1 MVIGKRL
8 RRFVYGLLM
17 EENSRHPLRRI
28 SDFFL
33 LGFILA
39 NAAAIVL
46 ASVRS
51 FGQRYGAF
59 FTGFEYFSVA
69 VFTVEYLLRLWSCA
83 EDPRYRDPLRGRLR
97 YMLSPMAIVDL
108 LAVLPFYIAAGGADL
123 RMLRILRVF
132 RLLRLVKIA
141 RYSKALQVFGRVLVH
156 TWGQLVFSL
165 VLLAV
170 LLLLASSLIYMAEQ
184 DAQPEAFSSIPAAMW
199 WAIATLT
206 TVGYGDIYPVT
217 PLGKFLGSVIAVF
230 GIGMFALPAGVLGA
244 AFLEE
249 IQAMNKTTVCPH
261 CGRRADEARVEG
273 GGESPSSG

>member
-8 RRFVYGLLM
+8 RRFVYSLLM

-33 LGFILA
+33 LGLILA

-97 YMLSPMAIVDL
+97 YVLSPMAIVDL

-141 RYSKALQVFGRVLVH
+141 RYSKALQVFGRVLVN

-249 IQAMNKTTVCPH
+249 IQATNKAAVCPH
-261 CGRRADEARVEG
+261 CGRRADEARAEG